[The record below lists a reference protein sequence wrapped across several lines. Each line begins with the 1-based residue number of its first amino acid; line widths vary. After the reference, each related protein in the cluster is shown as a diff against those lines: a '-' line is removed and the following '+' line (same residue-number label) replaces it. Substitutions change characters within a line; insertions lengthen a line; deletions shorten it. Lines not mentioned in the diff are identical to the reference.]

1 MRHIADAYRRAPA
14 RTDDDLAEL
23 LRRGD
28 APERAKPQFLRAGNH
43 APAWRF
49 DVLALQSRTHVK
61 DSKIVSGELLDI
73 QQNSNLPGLAAVQID
88 AANSVHGLND
98 PTDLFVGDLG
108 QFAAAHG
115 AAHEESHDG
124 IRLRILLGD
133 DWRKS
138 VARQAG
144 NSSGNFFTDVLSRA
158 LDVALKHEGTSNVSK
173 AFEGPYV
180 DLINAA
186 D

>member
-1 MRHIADAYRRAPA
+1 MADPHRRAPA

-23 LRRGD
+23 LRRGH
-28 APERAKPQFLRAGNH
+28 APERAKPQFLRARNH

-61 DSKIVSGELLDI
+61 DSKIVSGELLGV
-73 QQNSNLPGLAAVQID
+73 QQNSDLPALPTVEID
-88 AANSVHGLND
+88 AADSVHGLND
-98 PTDLFVGDLG
+98 TTDLFVGDFG

-124 IRLRILLGD
+124 IRLGILLGD

-138 VARQAG
+138 VARKAG
-144 NSSGNFFTDVLSRA
+144 NGSGNFFTDVLSRA
-158 LDVALKHEGTSNVSK
+158 LDIALKHEGRSNISK
-173 AFEGPYV
+173 AFE
-180 DLINAA
+180 AA
-186 D
+186 